1 FEFAQDAPRRLRAIT
16 GAAIVAFA
24 FTLAHLL
31 RPAQPVPP
39 PPDEA
44 ALARA
49 EPLIRRSPDSSAHLA
64 LVGDKA
70 LLFAEPERAFL
81 MYAVRGRSWIALG
94 DPIGERDVGDEL
106 AWRFH
111 EMVHRHGGQTVFY
124 QVLGER
130 LPLYLDLGLALRK
143 LGEEARVPLQ
153 GFALAGRGRGN
164 LRRACDGVVE
174 AGGTFELV
182 AAADVPAIL
191 PELAAV
197 SDEWLAARA
206 TREKG
211 FSIGRFD
218 RDYLVRRPVGVVR
231 HGGRIVAFA
240 NLWACDVD
248 GAGDAGHTKPAASGE
263 VGPAEIGP

>member
-81 MYAVRGRSWIALG
+81 RYAVGGRSWIALG
-94 DPIGERDVGDEL
+94 DPTGERDVGDEL

-111 EMVHRHGGQTVFY
+111 EMVHRHGGHTVFY

-153 GFALAGRGRGN
+153 GFALAGRARRN
-164 LRRACDGVVE
+164 LRRACDSVVE
-174 AGGTFELV
+174 AGGTV
-182 AAADVPAIL
+182 DPVDAAARPAVL
-191 PELAAV
+191 DDPPAPSPEV
-197 SDEWLAARA
+197 
-206 TREKG
+206 
-211 FSIGRFD
+211 
-218 RDYLVRRPVGVVR
+218 
-231 HGGRIVAFA
+231 
-240 NLWACDVD
+240 
-248 GAGDAGHTKPAASGE
+248 
-263 VGPAEIGP
+263 